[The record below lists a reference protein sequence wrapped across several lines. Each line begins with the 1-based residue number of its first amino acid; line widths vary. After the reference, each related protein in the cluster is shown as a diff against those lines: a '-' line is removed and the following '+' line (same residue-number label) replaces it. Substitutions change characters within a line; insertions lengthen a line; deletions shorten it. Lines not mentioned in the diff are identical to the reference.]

1 MAGWFGACSVVAGG
15 LPFLPV
21 PAPVPVSVLGLARAD
36 VALLAL
42 GIVVST
48 CSDGFWKLN
57 KIRS

>member
-1 MAGWFGACSVVAGG
+1 MAGG
-15 LPFLPV
+15 LLLLPV